1 LREYLDTL
9 YRTLRFFAM
18 TCAMADVIFDI
29 PLTMFFRVA
38 VALLIFGLWTDARK
52 VQAP

>member
-9 YRTLRFFAM
+9 YRTLRFFAVVSVM
-18 TCAMADVIFDI
+18 GEVVFRV
-29 PLTMFFRVA
+29 PLDLFFRVA
-38 VALLIFGLWTDARK
+38 VALFVLGLWMDARK